1 VWHWSRKSAQ
11 LAIERDRITL
21 FKLNGKASAPQP
33 VRTHPICGLPSVADA
48 LQSCLSSIQATTST
62 VRISVSDFYARFWIA
77 HPPAEATTRLDL
89 STSALWRFEELFGE
103 SAATW
108 NIQADWKATRPFIA
122 CGLPRLLTDAIAAA
136 ASANRI
142 GVVSCLPRFVAEWND
157 HRRQLR
163 RCDSAWLVAEWNDH
177 RRQLRRCDSAWLVAL
192 ADSTAT
198 IALLRRREIDQIQQI
213 RCHAGSDVDLDA
225 LTAALRALSLQAGH
239 ACASTVMLCGDV
251 PDEWHAVQNKEY
263 RFERVAQTA
272 PALRLIEPA
281 TIERLREQ
289 AQ

>member
-1 VWHWSRKSAQ
+1 MWHWSRKSAQ

-163 RCDSAWLVAEWNDH
+163 RCDSAWLVA
-177 RRQLRRCDSAWLVAL
+177 L

-213 RCHAGSDVDLDA
+213 RCHAGSGVDLDA